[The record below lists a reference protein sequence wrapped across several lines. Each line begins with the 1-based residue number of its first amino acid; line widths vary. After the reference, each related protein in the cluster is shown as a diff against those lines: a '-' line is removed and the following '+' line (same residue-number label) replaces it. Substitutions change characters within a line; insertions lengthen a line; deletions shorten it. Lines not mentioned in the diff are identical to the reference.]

1 MGINLDVAAPAS
13 LNVGGDSFRLVV
25 GSSYIFQLF
34 ITSIMARKTLLA
46 LTALVAAGAYAD
58 NTSYD
63 VNAGCSK

>member
-1 MGINLDVAAPAS
+1 MGINLDVAAPTS
-13 LNVGGDSFRLVV
+13 LNVEAGSLRLVV
-25 GSSYIFQLF
+25 GSSYIFWTLF
-34 ITSIMARKTLLA
+34 TSIMARKTLLA

>member
-1 MGINLDVAAPAS
+1 VDINLDVAAPTS
-13 LNVGGDSFRLVV
+13 LNVGDCSLRLVV
-25 GSSYIFQLF
+25 GSSYISWAFSTF
-34 ITSIMARKTLLA
+34 AMAKKTLLA

>member
-1 MGINLDVAAPAS
+1 MGINLDVAAPTS
-13 LNVGGDSFRLVV
+13 LNVEAGSLRLVV
-25 GSSYIFQLF
+25 GSSYIFWTF
-34 ITSIMARKTLLA
+34 FTFVMARKTLLA

>member
-13 LNVGGDSFRLVV
+13 SNVGGGSLRLVV
-25 GSSYIFQLF
+25 ISSYIFLEIF
-34 ITSIMARKTLLA
+34 RCVMERKTLLA
-46 LTALVAAGAYAD
+46 LTALVAGGAYAD